1 MRVAK
6 GWLHVHNFGIGLCAN
21 CVSISEK
28 QYTHT
33 QIVQLRIDNY
43 IDAQTTTLIT
53 ITHKEKVIYI
63 LGYRRVHNKYFSNE
77 R

>member
-33 QIVQLRIDNY
+33 QIIQLKRIDNY
-43 IDAQTTTLIT
+43 IDAQKTTLIT
-53 ITHKEKVIYI
+53 ITHKEKLFTFLVIEEYI
-63 LGYRRVHNKYFSNE
+63 L
-77 R
+77 